1 MIISNDKGEILKKAV
16 KLAFLCSNNQA
27 EYKALTISLDLAK
40 EMKISKIRVY
50 VYSNLVIK

>member
-16 KLAFLCSNNQA
+16 KLAFPCSNNQA